1 MTFESSI
8 LNDSSY
14 ADKLVILP
22 KKYLQDVNN
31 TDYGDFGNDD
41 LLGTLTPN
49 STTSRGYYQ
58 GTFGQLLRDL
68 KEVVNGKVII
78 EGTVLILR
86 PERED
91 YNNQLIITIPPSRP
105 NSI

>member
-1 MTFESSI
+1 M
-8 LNDSSY
+8 
-14 ADKLVILP
+14 
-22 KKYLQDVNN
+22 QDVNN

-78 EGTVLILR
+78 EGTVLIK
-86 PERED
+86 
-91 YNNQLIITIPPSRP
+91 T
-105 NSI
+105 